1 MVYEYEAY
9 SVLRWTLEELT
20 RDSFLEDGPLVRDFW
35 NGRRQE
41 KHNLIVLM

>member
-1 MVYEYEAY
+1 MVYEYEAK